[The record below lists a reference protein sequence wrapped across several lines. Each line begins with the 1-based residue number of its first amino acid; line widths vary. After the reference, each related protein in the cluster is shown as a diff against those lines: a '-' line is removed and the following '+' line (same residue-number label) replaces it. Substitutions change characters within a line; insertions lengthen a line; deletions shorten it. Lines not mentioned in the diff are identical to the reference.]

1 MTDSA
6 EDGAEKSAHDMLV
19 AEFQFDP
26 VQQSQVAI
34 TFGAMHVLHSSA
46 LRIIVRFITH
56 QKLVLSSADLAELA
70 LIRFLESVQ
79 KLRVGS
85 CDLTNG
91 ICWTMSIEKVHTSLN
106 FLVATT
112 LTHNATI
119 HSRYGLESVQV
130 ARGTVKLQ
138 GQASTMHTKFHHPPM
153 LTSST

>member
-6 EDGAEKSAHDMLV
+6 EDGAANQLMTCLWLNFSGTLHFPSL
-19 AEFQFDP
+19 DP

-79 KLRVGS
+79 KLREGS

-91 ICWTMSIEKVHTSLN
+91 ICWTMSIEYPVLRY
-106 FLVATT
+106 
-112 LTHNATI
+112 TH
-119 HSRYGLESVQV
+119 L
-130 ARGTVKLQ
+130 
-138 GQASTMHTKFHHPPM
+138 
-153 LTSST
+153 

>member
-1 MTDSA
+1 MFNTTVLHIVTLLHVSSCFFILA
-6 EDGAEKSAHDMLV
+6 VLHNTTKQSTLV
-19 AEFQFDP
+19 ATLMTLDDRCLGLNFSGTLHFPSLDP

-79 KLRVGS
+79 KLRVVS

-91 ICWTMSIEKVHTSLN
+91 ICWTMSMSYSIQ
-106 FLVATT
+106 
-112 LTHNATI
+112 
-119 HSRYGLESVQV
+119 Y
-130 ARGTVKLQ
+130 
-138 GQASTMHTKFHHPPM
+138 
-153 LTSST
+153 